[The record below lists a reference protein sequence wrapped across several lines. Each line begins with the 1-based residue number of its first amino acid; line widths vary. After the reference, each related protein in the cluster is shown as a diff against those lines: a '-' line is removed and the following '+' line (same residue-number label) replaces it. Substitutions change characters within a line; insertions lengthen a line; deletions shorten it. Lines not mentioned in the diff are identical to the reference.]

1 MARLSEFYPALCAM
15 VLALS
20 APPLLAQSSQQP
32 TVVLTPAEQAHLDG
46 MKAQLE
52 AEQNK
57 IGADYNALLR
67 DQAVLT
73 PEELK
78 RRQDGIQA
86 RMLQLQASQKQA
98 QAWLDSIVN
107 KPAAA
112 APPGQSVRLTIKPT
126 PAESAAPMVN
136 GKELTAFTA
145 AGKTYVLRAYKEW
158 VLAGSG
164 PDGKPV
170 VFDEVGRSINWVL
183 IRRVGENSPN
193 WVIDL
198 VKREFRNG
206 GDRSATPIVS
216 ALTDVTGINLI
227 RVTYQGGRIAMLS
240 KGNWVEVSRGKIV
253 GRFTEIDRNSNSVTI
268 ADFQR
273 GLYLVLRLVDRSIHI
288 GTNGSEATRP
298 LYAMTSVSATFEEP
312 RAVID

>member
-1 MARLSEFYPALCAM
+1 
-15 VLALS
+15 
-20 APPLLAQSSQQP
+20 
-32 TVVLTPAEQAHLDG
+32 
-46 MKAQLE
+46 
-52 AEQNK
+52 
-57 IGADYNALLR
+57 
-67 DQAVLT
+67 
-73 PEELK
+73 
-78 RRQDGIQA
+78 
-86 RMLQLQASQKQA
+86 MLQLQASQKQA